1 MKSGLGG
8 WKFQKHQRSTWR
20 AIMSFL
26 YVLYSIKGLFGGRQQ
41 KTWVTHI
48 GMDAYTSCHESQ
60 SIPNAWWVICL
71 FRLRAAR
78 LAAHARTDGRY
89 PQHFTT
95 RLQCNDTRQAWT
107 LVAGNTECRK
117 VKAIFLPGS
126 TYEHPIPCWRLKE
139 PFEGIYTNHQNS
151 QSGHHSP
158 SITLCH
164 TLGHCSGYYQAP
176 RFGSVEAVICTSWA
190 TAIWACWVLMAL
202 NSTCSTYRIQATDV
216 MQPRYV
222 CNFVQVRPQDQWN
235 ELCFRAVP
243 KKYVA
248 SLWRQVAGTMAFAFA
263 EAMDRLGVDLQT
275 FLSQSYELQTWKEV
289 TQVTTKAW
297 GFCQTVNNPLLQ
309 CYKVIAACRGMCSAG
324 GSLYLLSEDTLAIPI
339 LTSSTCRAV

>member
-1 MKSGLGG
+1 MPQGQSHFPAREHLWAPNSMLEIK
-8 WKFQKHQRSTWR
+8 R
-20 AIMSFL
+20 AIWRNL
-26 YVLYSIKGLFGGRQQ
+26 YKSSKFPI
-41 KTWVTHI
+41 
-48 GMDAYTSCHESQ
+48 
-60 SIPNAWWVICL
+60 
-71 FRLRAAR
+71 
-78 LAAHARTDGRY
+78 RT
-89 PQHFTT
+89 
-95 RLQCNDTRQAWT
+95 
-107 LVAGNTECRK
+107 
-117 VKAIFLPGS
+117 
-126 TYEHPIPCWRLKE
+126 
-139 PFEGIYTNHQNS
+139 
-151 QSGHHSP
+151 P

>member
-1 MKSGLGG
+1 M
-8 WKFQKHQRSTWR
+8 QKQPVAVWWRWSRVLEAGSFRSTREAHEGQWCHFCMYCIVLKGSLEEDSR
-20 AIMSFL
+20 RHGWLTLEWTPTLHAMNPKGIPKESCSF
-26 YVLYSIKGLFGGRQQ
+26 GL
-41 KTWVTHI
+41 
-48 GMDAYTSCHESQ
+48 
-60 SIPNAWWVICL
+60 NAWWVICL
-71 FRLRAAR
+71 FRLWAAR
-78 LAAHARTDGRY
+78 LAAHACTDGRY

-95 RLQCNDTRQAWT
+95 RLQCNNTRQAWK
-107 LVAGNTECRK
+107 LVAGNTEFRK

-139 PFEGIYTNHQNS
+139 PFEGIYTKS
-151 QSGHHSP
+151 SKFPIRTP

-164 TLGHCSGYYQAP
+164 TLGHCGYYQAP

-222 CNFVQVRPQDQWN
+222 CNFVQVRPHQWN

-275 FLSQSYELQTWKEV
+275 FLSQSYELQTSKEV
-289 TQVTTKAW
+289 TQVTRDSKSMRLLPNCQQSAATKS
-297 GFCQTVNNPLLQ
+297 LQ
-309 CYKVIAACRGMCSAG
+309 
-324 GSLYLLSEDTLAIPI
+324 LA
-339 LTSSTCRAV
+339 